1 MDFAGLGAISDLLT
15 WMIDNPTFGASLL
28 VATGPFVMTCLTAW
42 FFEARV
48 VSLFHGQSRSF
59 FPGEVILCL
68 TMIALVYGAGRIAPS
83 SDEFLV
89 WWSSNGAIL
98 SLAMASVLLWLMRKI
113 YDAPIYNV
121 TPGATA
127 NSASKIAHDI
137 CGYLWYPFVIVSL
150 FVPLV
155 YYTMI
160 SGDPIC
166 VVIVAIVVVTFGC
179 WLGLDAV
186 FDASRK
192 GWDLRIMHP
201 DDANTWYRRLL
212 VRAQDECNERRG
224 VGDTAKC
231 QFVIFEITADKFWQ
245 KYLTDYSSGQSS
257 CVLVHDGRARAAT
270 PLLGEV
276 DRERGR
282 IRITALP

>member
-1 MDFAGLGAISDLLT
+1 MNFAGLGVVSDLLT

-28 VATGPFVMTCLTAW
+28 IATGPFVMTCLAAW
-42 FFEARV
+42 FFEGRV
-48 VSLFHGQSRSF
+48 VSLFHGQSWSF

-98 SLAMASVLLWLMRKI
+98 SLAMAFVLLWLMRKI

-127 NSASKIAHDI
+127 NSASKMAHDI

-166 VVIVAIVVVTFGC
+166 VVVVAIVVVTFGC
-179 WLGLDAV
+179 WLGLDAA
-186 FDASRK
+186 FDVSRK

-224 VGDTAKC
+224 VGDTAKR
-231 QFVIFEITADKFWQ
+231 QFVMFKITGDKFWQ
-245 KYLTDYSSGQSS
+245 EYLTDYSSGQSS
-257 CVLVHDGRARAAT
+257 CLLVHHGHAYVAT
-270 PLLGEV
+270 PLLGED
-276 DRERGR
+276 DRGC
-282 IRITALP
+282 IRITELP